1 MGSLVAVVV
10 FLFPI
15 VPDSTNNLKSQIW
28 PTITTSPT
36 HLDGRY
42 QLLLPSA
49 YYQLSNLKWMVKIE
63 WNVLSSGATF
73 YSISFSFPFF
83 FFLIDS
89 FNLWHSLLIKYQNTN
104 QFLVYAR
111 IEFQIFYLT
120 VINFTN

>member
-1 MGSLVAVVV
+1 MGSLVPVVV
-10 FLFPI
+10 FLFPN

-73 YSISFSFPFF
+73 YSISFSFLFF
-83 FFLIDS
+83 SFRFLFFYKQFQLMAFT
-89 FNLWHSLLIKYQNTN
+89 FNKISKH
-104 QFLVYAR
+104 
-111 IEFQIFYLT
+111 
-120 VINFTN
+120 